1 MPTRTPIAETLHGP
15 LASVG
20 DDAGVRIRLDRS
32 SLEPLSEQL
41 STAIAERIRRGS
53 LVPGDRLPTVRALAE
68 DLELAPNTVAKA
80 YRALED
86 QGLIVGRGRHG
97 SFVADR
103 LPKRLTDR
111 ELRLGDAADAFVR
124 RGKQLGFDDG
134 DIRRAVSR
142 ALGGRPSS

>member
-20 DDAGVRIRLDRS
+20 DDAGVRISLDRS
-32 SLEPLSEQL
+32 SPEPLSEQL

-53 LVPGDRLPTVRALAE
+53 LAPGSRLPTVRALAG
-68 DLELAPNTVAKA
+68 DLQLAPNTVAKA

-86 QGLIVGRGRHG
+86 QGLIVGRGRQG
-97 SFVADR
+97 TFVSDPS
-103 LPKRLTDR
+103 PKSLSGR

-124 RGKQLGFDDG
+124 RGKQLGFG
-134 DIRRAVSR
+134 AEEMRRALDR
-142 ALGGRPSS
+142 ATRGR